1 MQPGKD
7 KTYNMAIA
15 KQRTR
20 HPAQAPEGSDG
31 YWMFLHKAEPQISVD
46 LTLMGK
52 LKTAGVQQLFWGQ

>member
-1 MQPGKD
+1 
-7 KTYNMAIA
+7 MAIA

-31 YWMFLHKAEPQISVD
+31 YWTFLHKAEPQISVD

-52 LKTAGVQQLFWGQ
+52 LKTAGVQQLF